1 MKKDNKKENKK
12 EFLVYGL
19 IIIIIILLRTFIVT
33 PVRVSGDSMDPTLK
47 NKEIMVLNKIAY
59 KLNDIKRF
67 DIVVIDHDGERLI
80 KRIIGLPNET
90 LKYKDDILY
99 INDKEQKEFFKNQST
114 EDFNITDLG
123 YEKIPDNCYIALG
136 DNRSV
141 SLDSRYFGCFKKEE
155 IIGKANLV
163 VFPFSEF
170 GYKN

>member
-90 LKYKDDILY
+90 LKYKDDVLY

>member
-1 MKKDNKKENKK
+1 MKEESKK
-12 EFLVYGL
+12 EFLIYGA
-19 IIIIIILLRTFIVT
+19 IIIIIILIRTFIVT
-33 PVRVSGDSMDPTLK
+33 PVRVNGDSMDTTLK
-47 NKEIMVLNKIAY
+47 DKEIMVLNKITY

-90 LKYKDDILY
+90 LKYKDDVLY

-123 YEKIPDNCYIALG
+123 YDKIPDNCYIALG
-136 DNRSV
+136 DNRSQ

-155 IIGKANLV
+155 IIGKASLV